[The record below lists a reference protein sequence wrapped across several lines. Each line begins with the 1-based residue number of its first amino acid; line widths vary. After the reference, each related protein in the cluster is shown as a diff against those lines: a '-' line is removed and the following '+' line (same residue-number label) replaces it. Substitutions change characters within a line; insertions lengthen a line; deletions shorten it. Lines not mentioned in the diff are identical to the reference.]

1 MKKLFFNLLLI
12 TSFTFAG
19 LHKGE
24 HFPLLALQ
32 DQFGKNASI
41 KDSDRLV
48 LMAFD
53 KETAIAVA
61 DFLKKQSK
69 GFLAGHHCTYISDIS
84 TMPSF
89 ITSMF
94 ALPKM
99 KKYPFSVLLIK
110 NEAGKQ
116 FEKKTGKVTVY
127 RLKHAQITSV
137 EFKEAKAL
145 PALFN

>member
-1 MKKLFFNLLLI
+1 MKKLFFSLLLL
-12 TSFTFAG
+12 TSLTFAG

-24 HFPLLALQ
+24 HFPRLALQ
-32 DQFGKNASI
+32 DQFGKNASV

-61 DFLKKQSK
+61 DFLKKQPK
-69 GFLAGHHCTYISDIS
+69 GFLAGHHCSYISDIS
-84 TMPSF
+84 SMPSF

-99 KKYPFSVLLIK
+99 KKYPFSILLIK

-116 FEKKTGKVTVY
+116 FEKQTAKVTVY
-127 RLKHAQITSV
+127 RLKHAEVSSI